1 MLSIA
6 SPYRYAECFLLGVCS
21 FECHYAD
28 CLILIAM
35 VFTVIL
41 SVNMLSVIILSGVVM
56 LIVAKLT
63 RMKKSF

>member
-1 MLSIA
+1 MLSIT
-6 SPYRYAECFLLGVCS
+6 SPYCYAECFLLGVCS

-28 CLILIAM
+28 CPILIAM

-41 SVNMLSVIILSGVVM
+41 SVNMFSVVILSVVM